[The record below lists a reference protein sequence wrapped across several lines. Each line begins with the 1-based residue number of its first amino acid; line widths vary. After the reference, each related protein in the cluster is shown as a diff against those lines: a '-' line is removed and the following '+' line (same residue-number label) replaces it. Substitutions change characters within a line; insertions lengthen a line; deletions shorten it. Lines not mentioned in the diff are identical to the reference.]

1 MIYIILLWGALSLP
15 LSVIGSFIG
24 YSFTAKELG
33 PCEVNSLSKDIPPQ
47 PLYLRKGSVFAI
59 GGAIIFL

>member
-1 MIYIILLWGALSLP
+1 MFEIILMWAGLSLP
-15 LSVIGSFIG
+15 LSVIGSFVG

-47 PLYLRKGSVFAI
+47 PLYLKKGSVFAI